1 MSVVILDRVID
12 LVGIV
17 HRSTNGPTLFSSDKA
32 LFVFKKIYY
41 HDIEISMIQV
51 TGLLIDDYELV
62 TKKEQSKDIEFR

>member
-1 MSVVILDRVID
+1 MLA
-12 LVGIV
+12 
-17 HRSTNGPTLFSSDKA
+17 NGPTLFSSDKA